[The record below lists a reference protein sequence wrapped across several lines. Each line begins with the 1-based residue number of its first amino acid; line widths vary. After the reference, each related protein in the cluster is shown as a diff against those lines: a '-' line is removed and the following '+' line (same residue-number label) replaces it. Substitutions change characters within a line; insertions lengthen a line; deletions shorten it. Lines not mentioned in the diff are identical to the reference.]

1 MENRLNCVN
10 LKKARETM
18 GISKL
23 EASKRMNIP
32 QSSYV
37 RYENGVRKPTQATI
51 VQMAQVLNTS
61 ADYLM
66 GKTDSQAADTII
78 IRKEDNPEL
87 FRILE
92 EVRKYDDEKLQRFY
106 AYFELMKKDKKKK
119 K

>member
-1 MENRLNCVN
+1 MENKLNCIN
-10 LKKARETM
+10 LKKAREAM

-87 FRILE
+87 FKILE
-92 EVRKYDDEKLQRFY
+92 EVRKFDDEKLQRFY
-106 AYFELMKKDKKKK
+106 AYFTLMKKDTKKKK
-119 K
+119 